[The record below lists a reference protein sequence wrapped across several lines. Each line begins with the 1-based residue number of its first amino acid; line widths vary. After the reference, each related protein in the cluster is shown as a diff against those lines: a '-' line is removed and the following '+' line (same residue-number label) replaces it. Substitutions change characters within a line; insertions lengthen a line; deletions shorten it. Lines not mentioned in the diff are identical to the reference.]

1 MNCMPIISPSR
12 LEALPSQLAPVL
24 HVVFKHNLPPF
35 CKQNTLP
42 KSKITK
48 RKTFSWHCEHQNH
61 ACLHAEMPSLAE
73 MIRAG
78 RRGHGTFNM
87 NLSKE

>member
-1 MNCMPIISPSR
+1 LQAKYS
-12 LEALPSQLAPVL
+12 ALIPNY
-24 HVVFKHNLPPF
+24 K
-35 CKQNTLP
+35 KG
-42 KSKITK
+42 
-48 RKTFSWHCEHQNH
+48 KTFSWHCEHQNH